1 MPVSLSSGNSFRIIA
16 IAWAT
21 LLVPSVL
28 KLGAATPPSLEDA
41 WKSPPREARLGAY
54 WWWLNGNV
62 TKEAITRDL
71 EAMKQAGFGNAV
83 IFDADGA
90 SQDGNDKVPPG
101 PTFGTPPWRELYK
114 HAIREA
120 HRLDLTLSLNIQSG
134 WNLGGPTV
142 TAADAAK
149 IAVWSETIIKGP
161 QAFSGKLAEPAH
173 KDRFYQDSSV
183 VAWRV
188 PQVSGRKNKPI
199 SKLGDKTLQKVI
211 KGSTPDMKYLLS
223 DGPSTPGEEATSASA
238 VVDLTSFLSK
248 DGGLRWNVPEGNW
261 KILRFGATVG
271 PRARV
276 STASA
281 DWKGYALDVLDEG
294 AFKRYWDAV
303 VTPLLDDAGPLA
315 GSTLKYLHT
324 DSWEIEPINWTPTL
338 PAEFKKR
345 RGYDITPWMPVIAGN
360 IVESREASSRFL
372 NDFRRTLGDLAID
385 NHYKPFLKWA
395 HARGFQIHPESGGP
409 HVVPIDAQQCLGLSD
424 VPMSEFWAES
434 WKHRIGDPNR
444 FFVKQPASAAHTT
457 GSNLVMAEGF
467 TTVGPHWQERIW
479 NNLKPSFDKACMEG
493 LNSLV
498 WHAWVCSPDS
508 TGIPGQQYFAGTH
521 LNPKVTWFSRG
532 KPFFDYINRCQVMLQ
547 RGVPVSDVLYY
558 YGNHVPNYTQL
569 RDQDPAG
576 VGKGYDYDVITED
589 ALLSRVSVK
598 DGRLVLPEGTSYRVL
613 LLPDYDAISLPVL
626 RKVREFV
633 AAGASVAGPKPK
645 EASGLVEADKGD
657 AEVKQLADALWS
669 PAAKQRVGNVKT
681 GRKALDT
688 LGLTEDFSY
697 VGGDEK
703 TAVGYVHRRDGDAEI
718 YFVTSRGE
726 RPESLQCSFR
736 VTGKVAELWDPVS
749 GGCTL
754 AGESKEKNGITTLP
768 LDFNP
773 CGSVFVVFRDASAK
787 QKANSPQMT
796 TAMELTGPWTVSF
809 DPEWGGPATAAFD
822 QLISWTERPEPG
834 IKYYSGTATYRKTF
848 DFRAASSSAEEEF
861 TLDLGAVAE
870 LAEVRLN
877 GKSLGIVW
885 SPPFR
890 VNLTTALKPAGNQ
903 LEIDIVNFWPNRIIG
918 DASLTTNQHVTQTN
932 IRKLTVETKLMESG
946 LLGPVRILKRP

>member
-1 MPVSLSSGNSFRIIA
+1 MPISLSAGNSFRIL
-16 IAWAT
+16 AWAI
-21 LLVPSVL
+21 LFAPGVL
-28 KLGAATPPSLEDA
+28 KLYAATPPSLEDA
-41 WKSPPREARLGAY
+41 WKSPPTEAKIGAY

-62 TKEAITRDL
+62 TKEAITSDL

-101 PTFGTPPWRELYK
+101 PTFGTPQWRDFYK

-120 HRLDLTLSLNIQSG
+120 SRLGLTLSLNIQSG
-134 WNLGGPTV
+134 WNVGGPTV
-142 TAADAAK
+142 TASDAAK
-149 IAVWSETIIKGP
+149 IAVWSETNVKGP
-161 QAFSGKLAEPAH
+161 RLFNGRLPEPKH
-173 KDRFYQDSSV
+173 QDLFYQDSIV
-183 VAWRV
+183 VALREF
-188 PQVSGRKNKPI
+188 PKLAGKAGRI
-199 SKLGDKTLQKVI
+199 DQLTHKTLEAKI
-211 KGSTPDMKYLLS
+211 RGSTPDMKYLLS
-223 DGPSTPGEEATSASA
+223 DRPSAPGEKAPPASG

-248 DGGLRWNVPEGNW
+248 DGGLRWKVPEGEW
-261 KILRFGATVG
+261 KILRFGATLG
-271 PRARV
+271 PRAKV
-276 STASA
+276 STSSA
-281 DWKGYALDVLDEG
+281 AWKGYALDVLDEG

-303 VTPLLDDAGPLA
+303 VTPLLDDAGPLG

-434 WKHRIGDPNR
+434 WRHRVGDANR
-444 FFVKQPASAAHTT
+444 FFVKQPASAAHTN
-457 GSNLVMAEGF
+457 GRNLVMAEGF

-521 LNPKVTWFSRG
+521 LNPKVTWWSRG

-569 RDQDPAG
+569 RVQDPAG

-589 ALLSRVSVK
+589 TLLSRVSVK

-626 RKVREFV
+626 RKVRELV
-633 AAGASVAGPKPK
+633 AGGASVAGPKPK
-645 EASGLVEADKGD
+645 EACGLVDSTKRD
-657 AEVKQLADALWS
+657 AEVKQLADTLWS
-669 PAAKQRVGNVKT
+669 PSTKQRVANVMT
-681 GRKALDT
+681 GRKALEG

-697 VGGDEK
+697 TGGDEN
-703 TAVGYVHRRDGDAEI
+703 TTVSYVHRRDGDADI

-736 VTGKVAELWDPVS
+736 VSVKIAELWDPVT
-749 GGCTL
+749 GECTL
-754 AGESKEKNGITTLP
+754 AGESKEKNGITTVP
-768 LDFNP
+768 LEFDP
-773 CGSVFVVFRDASAK
+773 CGSLFVVFRSASDK
-787 QKANSPQMT
+787 PKANRSPMS
-796 TAMELTGPWTVSF
+796 TAMELTGPWNVHF
-809 DPEWGGPATAAFD
+809 DPKWGGPATAAFD

-848 DFRAASSSAEEEF
+848 DFRAAHISPEAEY

-885 SPPFR
+885 TPPFR
-890 VNLTTALKPAGNQ
+890 VNLAAALKPVGNQ
-903 LEIDIVNFWPNRIIG
+903 LEIDVVNFWPNRIIG
-918 DASLTTNQHVTQTN
+918 DSSLPVNQRVTQTN
-932 IRKLTVETKLMESG
+932 IRKLTQKTKLMESG